1 MTELFL
7 KNGQIVTAN
16 KIINGSLVI
25 NNGTIIDIIEGDFPM
40 QFGNV
45 VDLNNM
51 VVLAG
56 VVDGHVHF
64 NEPGRTEW
72 EGYEAGSKAAAAGG
86 TTTIFEMPLNA
97 TPPTISKDL
106 LQKKRSEVENKSV
119 VDYGQWGGLV
129 NNNLANLQAM
139 HEEGVVAFKAFTSDS
154 GVDFERIDDDVL
166 YAGLELSKAFKTI
179 IGLHAENE
187 FVTKLLAERLITAG
201 RIDRAAWYES
211 RPSETEMEA
220 IHRACYWADVTG
232 GNLHILH
239 VSIAEGVQH
248 ISEFKEKGTHVTT
261 ESCPHYLY
269 FDHKDFEDIGPAA
282 KCAPPI
288 RSRENVEALWE
299 MVFNG
304 QVDVINSDHSP
315 CEWKDKEK
323 GMENIWKAWG
333 GITGIQ
339 MLLPVLL
346 SEGVN
351 KRGLPLTTL
360 TKLISA
366 NPARIYGVY
375 PRKGVIALGADADL
389 VVVDLDQKWTLS
401 SDQLFSRN
409 QHSAYVG
416 RTFKG
421 KVLKTFVRGK
431 LVYDKGKILPL
442 PGYGQLV
449 RREAPYN
456 YY

>member
-1 MTELFL
+1 
-7 KNGQIVTAN
+7 
-16 KIINGSLVI
+16 
-25 NNGTIIDIIEGDFPM
+25 
-40 QFGNV
+40 
-45 VDLNNM
+45 
-51 VVLAG
+51 
-56 VVDGHVHF
+56 
-64 NEPGRTEW
+64 
-72 EGYEAGSKAAAAGG
+72 
-86 TTTIFEMPLNA
+86 
-97 TPPTISKDL
+97 
-106 LQKKRSEVENKSV
+106 
-119 VDYGQWGGLV
+119 
-129 NNNLANLQAM
+129 
-139 HEEGVVAFKAFTSDS
+139 
-154 GVDFERIDDDVL
+154 
-166 YAGLELSKAFKTI
+166 
-179 IGLHAENE
+179 
-187 FVTKLLAERLITAG
+187 
-201 RIDRAAWYES
+201 
-211 RPSETEMEA
+211 
-220 IHRACYWADVTG
+220 
-232 GNLHILH
+232 
-239 VSIAEGVQH
+239 
-248 ISEFKEKGTHVTT
+248 
-261 ESCPHYLY
+261 
-269 FDHKDFEDIGPAA
+269 
-282 KCAPPI
+282 
-288 RSRENVEALWE
+288 
-299 MVFNG
+299 
-304 QVDVINSDHSP
+304 
-315 CEWKDKEK
+315 
-323 GMENIWKAWG
+323 
-333 GITGIQ
+333 